1 MKKIL
6 NYFELN
12 RPYRFEVTDLTAL
25 IYTICAIGVM
35 LGANMTIP
43 FCIGAVI
50 ATAFCWQAK
59 RLNLVVLNV
68 ALLAMNVYNL
78 IGMIWG

>member
-68 ALLAMNVYNL
+68 ALLVMNVYNL
-78 IGMIWG
+78 ILMIWG

>member
-12 RPYRFEVTDLTAL
+12 RLYRFEVTDLTAL

-78 IGMIWG
+78 IGMVWG